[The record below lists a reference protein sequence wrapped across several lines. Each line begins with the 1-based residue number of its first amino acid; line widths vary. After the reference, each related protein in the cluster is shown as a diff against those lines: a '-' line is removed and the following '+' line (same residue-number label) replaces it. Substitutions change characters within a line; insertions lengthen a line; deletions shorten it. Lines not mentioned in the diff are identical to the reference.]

1 ALYPLPISRLTL
13 KPHTHPSIVPLFQF
27 YSFTSDHL
35 PPVEMEP
42 KTCPAATA
50 KDTQKFTWKIS
61 NFSTVKETKLYSD
74 TFSAG
79 GHKWRVLAYPKGNA
93 VNHFFSLFV
102 EVAETEAMADGWSV
116 PAGISLTLVDQ
127 VHGRS
132 SVKSTRLSF
141 SLSALLGGLQLF
153 KISLFCFSS
162 CTGFK
167 HSFKEV
173 EKVLGFK
180 SFIRNGDLVDLRK
193 GFLVND
199 TLLIE
204 AQIYTE
210 AAPTEQAVPR
220 PAEESNQ
227 PHGAAAGEP
236 KTPTVHIDSG
246 SETEIQADGPQAL
259 LFSSKIARTSTTT
272 SPRSSASP
280 SVQSL
285 KNLISEL
292 STMSSRW
299 RSSSTPDCL
308 EKQSEEL
315 VDLFEMSLEKI
326 SRADLF
332 DEVEKIIVKVADN
345 VTDTLKVMVLKD
357 LVSRL
362 AEFKETIPKALSTI
376 ESAASVE
383 TRIVAASKNLEA
395 RLGHRE
401 DQLSSLKTEA
411 SRLEEVEMKLEADIQ
426 QMVALRDKTRH
437 QKNSTIAELE
447 KASQEVLVELD
458 ELRRNDEERQRIGES
473 RLKAKETLAQSN
485 TSWKLFKENLGL

>member
-1 ALYPLPISRLTL
+1 
-13 KPHTHPSIVPLFQF
+13 
-27 YSFTSDHL
+27 
-35 PPVEMEP
+35 MEP
-42 KTCPAATA
+42 KTCSAATA

-102 EVAETEAMADGWSV
+102 EVAETEAMAAGWSV

-132 SVKSTRLSF
+132 SVKS
-141 SLSALLGGLQLF
+141 
-153 KISLFCFSS
+153 
-162 CTGFK
+162 FK
-167 HSFKEV
+167 HTFKEV

-204 AQIYTE
+204 AQVYTE
-210 AAPTEQAVPR
+210 ATPTEQAVPR

-246 SETEIQADGPQAL
+246 SETEIQADGPQAS
-259 LFSSKIARTSTTT
+259 LFSSKVARTSTTT

-285 KNLISEL
+285 KSLISEL

-345 VTDTLKVMVLKD
+345 VTDTIKVMVLKD

-437 QKNSTIAELE
+437 QKDSTIAELE